1 MLNKLML
8 ISIFFV
14 HANYSITSKSISKP
28 IPIQPDLS
36 KTELRWDWT
45 KVNYNNI
52 RFPKNFLFG
61 FGTSEYQISGADNC
75 PDSNWA
81 HYEKQ
86 KKKNGKDCL
95 EFKSGKACD
104 HWNVYKKDIALLKQ
118 FKINS
123 YRFSIEWSNI
133 EPQEGVFDRA
143 AIKHYHDLFDLLK
156 ANNITPFVTL
166 HHFTHPQWFENL
178 GGFEREKNIQ
188 YFVRFCKVV
197 FNEYKNKAKYWVTF
211 NEPGVYVFQGYM
223 RGVYPP
229 GKTNTQLAGKVT
241 RNILR
246 AHVNTYNVLRA
257 MEPSKEKAQ
266 IGIVHN
272 ITQFEP
278 FNQNNKLEKTITYYL
293 NHTFFEA
300 VLDFFKTD
308 KYKFKVP
315 IFFANVKYEYKDAK
329 STLDF
334 FGLNYYSH
342 VLVSWKSKKP
352 QYRDGEIATDMPYG
366 IYAEGMYRAINQAS
380 KIGVPIYITENGIAD
395 AKDNRRELFLKQ
407 YLYAVSQAIKDG
419 YDVRGYFYWSLLDNF
434 EWDMGYD
441 LKFGLFE
448 VDLKTRERKLR
459 KSGLYYKQVLENH
472 YKRHNKPPATDKV

>member
-1 MLNKLML
+1 MFKKKLIL
-8 ISIFFV
+8 ISLFFMQI
-14 HANYSITSKSISKP
+14 ANCITH
-28 IPIQPDLS
+28 PDLS
-36 KTELRWDWT
+36 KQEIRWDW
-45 KVNYNNI
+45 KKIDYSDI
-52 RFPKNFLFG
+52 SFPKNFLFG
-61 FGTSEYQISGADNC
+61 FGTSEYQISGAKNC
-75 PDSNWA
+75 PHSNWA
-81 HYEKQ
+81 YAENK
-86 KKKNGKDCL
+86 KKKNGKDFL

-104 HWNVYKKDIALLKQ
+104 HWNSYKQDIALLKQ
-118 FKINS
+118 FKVNS

-133 EPQEGVFDRA
+133 EPEKGVFNKA
-143 AIKHYHDLFDLLK
+143 AIKHYHDLLDLLIE
-156 ANNITPFVTL
+156 NNITPFITL
-166 HHFTHPQWFENL
+166 HHFTHPQWFEEL
-178 GGFEREKNIQ
+178 GGFERESNIT
-188 YFVRFCKVV
+188 YFVRFCKTV
-197 FNEYKNKAKYWVTF
+197 FDQYKNKAKYWVTF
-211 NEPGVYVFQGYM
+211 NEPGVYVFQGYV

-229 GKTNTQLAGKVT
+229 GKTNTHLAGKVT

-246 AHVNTYNVLRA
+246 AHANVYNVLRA
-257 MEPSKEKAQ
+257 IEPNKQKAQ

-278 FNQNNKLEKTITYYL
+278 FNPKNKIEKTVTYYL
-293 NHTFFEA
+293 NHTFYDA

-308 KYKFKVP
+308 KYKFKIP
-315 IFFANVKYEYKDAK
+315 LFANVKYEYKNAK

-342 VLVSWKSKKP
+342 VLISWKSKKP

-395 AKDNRRELFLKQ
+395 AKDDRREMFLKQ
-407 YLYAVSQAIKDG
+407 YLYAVSKAIKDG

-448 VDLKTRERKLR
+448 VNYKTQERKLR
-459 KSGLYYKQVLENH
+459 KSGLYYKDVLERH
-472 YKRHNKPPATDKV
+472 YQKYLPKSK